1 MNYQEADELI
11 AKKGRNLPF
20 EMSQK
25 QAEYINK
32 NINTLFL
39 LMKGVHD
46 EPLRNDS
53 RSK

>member
-1 MNYQEADELI
+1 MNYQEADEL
-11 AKKGRNLPF
+11 AAEKGRIVPF
-20 EMSQK
+20 EMSQR

-39 LMKGVHD
+39 IMKGVHN